1 MFFVSTARRRSVS
14 RARLSLAWG
23 LLSYA
28 ALQCGLSYVVDSVD
42 PAIRDSEYARK
53 LASLERLTASTEDQ
67 PLMLVLGT
75 SRTTYGLRPDHVCH
89 TAAGKPPQ
97 VFNFG
102 ALGAAPVH
110 ELVLLRRILN
120 RGIRPDYLVIEVHP
134 GVLPDVPCFAHA
146 MWPST
151 QRCDARDI
159 RLISRFAAHPARL
172 WFEWFR
178 LRLATCHI
186 YRGEFVSRLA
196 PLWVPGPPAVDPWGR
211 DATDGLG
218 WVRGPELPGGDAER
232 QRRAAYTVAAY
243 ETAFHDYRVS
253 DVSDR
258 ALREI
263 LETCRHEGITAA
275 LLLMPESSEMRERC
289 RPEVR
294 PRVDSYL
301 STLQEAYGVKVFDG
315 SGWCPD
321 QQFSDAQHLL
331 ASGASTFSDRFGHE
345 MGPWFESSSVEATRM
360 ARQRSSSLR

>member
-1 MFFVSTARRRSVS
+1 MV
-14 RARLSLAWG
+14 WG
-23 LLSYA
+23 LLTYA
-28 ALQCGLSYVVDSVD
+28 ALQCGVSYVVDRVD

-53 LASLERLTASTEDQ
+53 LESLEMLTGAAQDR
-67 PLMLVLGT
+67 PLVLVLGT
-75 SRTTYGLRPDHVCH
+75 SRTTYGLRPDHVWH
-89 TAAGKPPQ
+89 TSTGTSPQ

-110 ELVLLRRILN
+110 ELVILRRILA
-120 RGIRPDYLVIEVHP
+120 RGIRPDYLVVEVHP

-172 WFEWFR
+172 WFDWLR

-186 YRGEFVSRLA
+186 YRGEFVTRLA

-211 DATDGLG
+211 DSTDGLG

-243 ETAFHDYRVS
+243 ESAFHDYRVS

-263 LETCRHEGITAA
+263 LETCEHEGITAA

-289 RPEVR
+289 QPEVR
-294 PRVDSYL
+294 PRVEAYL
-301 STLQEAYGVKVFDG
+301 ATLQRAYGVEVFDG

-331 ASGASTFSDRFGHE
+331 ASGASIFSDRFGHE
-345 MGPWFESSSVEATRM
+345 MRPWLESSGESSRL
-360 ARQRSSSLR
+360 ARQRPSSLR